1 MLPPCMCVCRA
12 ASLNL
17 PPCRSNVGLQEDGG
31 EGRLVVSLFDDW
43 IERWQQRQ
51 AAKARAGGSGGKPV
65 APRLFTVGRLDVQ
78 SVGLIFVTNDGDWAH
93 RWVAGQAG
101 VLLAASAH
109 ACIADTC
116 TCFVQHHAFG
126 CGPLLSRAVTLQP
139 TAVRAATLT
148 SPHRL
153 AAATTL
159 QSDAPQQRHHQG
171 VQRHAGPQA
180 AAGGPGEDCRG

>member
-1 MLPPCMCVCRA
+1 MCVCRA

-101 VLLAASAH
+101 GRLCTSLHCQHQNLFCTASCILVSALCSRGQSLSNQPQCVL
-109 ACIADTC
+109 
-116 TCFVQHHAFG
+116 
-126 CGPLLSRAVTLQP
+126 PR
-139 TAVRAATLT
+139 
-148 SPHRL
+148 
-153 AAATTL
+153 
-159 QSDAPQQRHHQG
+159 
-171 VQRHAGPQA
+171 
-180 AAGGPGEDCRG
+180 